1 MQLLRQRGTIYFRD
15 DFRIDDGQHEF
26 DLIFSHSV
34 LSHAGERQMKQYF
47 RSVSKLLAKSGV
59 AVASLCLCSPCNEV
73 PRIYEEDGDGPP
85 HPTCRDSEDNE
96 WIYPFVSWWH
106 PRRVYALAEA
116 MGLTVARR
124 GDLRK
129 VMVEKS
135 PADGHDWV
143 TVVRSGLDEL
153 TS

>member
-1 MQLLRQRGTIYFRD
+1 MCTAPD
-15 DFRIDDGQHEF
+15 
-26 DLIFSHSV
+26 V
-34 LSHAGERQMKQYF
+34 VV
-47 RSVSKLLAKSGV
+47 VSIEDAKAKTALVSTQAEIQK
-59 AVASLCLCSPCNEV
+59 AVS
-73 PRIYEEDGDGPP
+73 
-85 HPTCRDSEDNE
+85 
-96 WIYPFVSWWH
+96 
-106 PRRVYALAEA
+106 LAEA

-143 TVVRSGLDEL
+143 TVVRSGL